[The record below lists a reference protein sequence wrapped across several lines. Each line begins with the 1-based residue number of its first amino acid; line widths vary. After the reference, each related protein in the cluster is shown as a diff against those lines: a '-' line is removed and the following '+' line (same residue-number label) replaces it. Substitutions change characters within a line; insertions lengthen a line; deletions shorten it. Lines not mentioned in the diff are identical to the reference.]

1 MSITGSDIPDSEIPT
16 RRVVTPLHAHLIER
30 KAKNLAA
37 LFVPRLPLPIL
48 ARANIAHVRGPIV
61 LSVIGLHYKL
71 ALPSCQ
77 DKLTIRRD
85 ILDKVELTSHQWRR
99 ATLALESAGLIRLH
113 HRGKH
118 RAAVTIVDAELLA
131 WFKA

>member
-1 MSITGSDIPDSEIPT
+1 MSISGSDIPDDEIPT

-37 LFVPRLPLPIL
+37 LFTPGLPLPIL
-48 ARANIAHVRGPIV
+48 ARANAVHVRGPIG

-71 ALPSCQ
+71 ARPS
-77 DKLTIRRD
+77 DRAELIIRRG
-85 ILDKVELTSHQWRR
+85 ILDELGLTSHQWRC
-99 ATLALESAGLIRLH
+99 AALALESAGLIRLH
-113 HRGKH
+113 PRGKH

-131 WFKA
+131 WFKS